1 MNESIYKHIKA
12 LPPLD
17 DTIIKIQTVC
27 SDDNSSLNDL
37 SQIVEKD
44 PMLTANIL
52 RSANSPLYGFS
63 REITTISRAVTLFGM
78 ATIRGF
84 ALSSAVKKSFKI
96 NLDPYGITSQDFLN
110 ISIMQ
115 NALMYNWYSKINASE
130 LAVLSPA
137 SFMLEVGKI
146 VISNELNETGKAD
159 DFKAKLKSI
168 SSPFDLSELENEMV
182 GISNETVTAKIFEQ
196 WNLEPELVDAILY
209 SNNPDDAPEHIKNY
223 SKALKVVKNAVNIFN
238 QLNDDNLQNTLM
250 CLDEYG
256 FAQDKFL
263 EAVAKVKAN
272 L

>member
-1 MNESIYKHIKA
+1 MNDSIYKHIKA

-17 DTIIKIQTVC
+17 DTVVKVQAVC
-27 SDDNSSLNDL
+27 SNENSSLGDL
-37 SQIVEKD
+37 AQIIAKD

-63 REITTISRAVTLFGM
+63 REITTIEMAVSLFGM
-78 ATIRGF
+78 ATVRGF
-84 ALSSAVKKSFKI
+84 ALSSAVKKNFKI
-96 NLDPYGITSQDFLN
+96 NLDPYGITSHDFLN

-115 NALMYNWYSKINASE
+115 NALTYNWYSKIDAKE
-130 LAVLSPA
+130 LAVLS
-137 SFMLEVGKI
+137 
-146 VISNELNETGKAD
+146 LNEKGKAD
-159 DFKAKLKSI
+159 EFRKRLKEI
-168 SSPFDLSELENEMV
+168 SNPFDLSDLETEIV

-196 WNLEPELVDAILY
+196 WNLETELVEAIY
-209 SNNPDDAPEHIKNY
+209 FSNDPDDAPEHIKDY
-223 SKALKVVKNAVNIFN
+223 SKALRVVKNAVNIFS
-238 QLNDDNLQNTLM
+238 QLSDDGLQNTLM

>member
-1 MNESIYKHIKA
+1 
-12 LPPLD
+12 
-17 DTIIKIQTVC
+17 
-27 SDDNSSLNDL
+27 
-37 SQIVEKD
+37 
-44 PMLTANIL
+44 
-52 RSANSPLYGFS
+52 
-63 REITTISRAVTLFGM
+63 
-78 ATIRGF
+78 
-84 ALSSAVKKSFKI
+84 
-96 NLDPYGITSQDFLN
+96 
-110 ISIMQ
+110 MQ

-130 LAVLSPA
+130 LTVLSPA

-159 DFKAKLKSI
+159 DFKSKLKNI
-168 SSPFDLSELENEMV
+168 SSPFDLSELENEIV

>member
-1 MNESIYKHIKA
+1 MNDSIYKHIKA

-17 DTIIKIQTVC
+17 DTVVKVQAVC
-27 SDDNSSLNDL
+27 SNENSSLGDL
-37 SQIVEKD
+37 AQIIAKD

-63 REITTISRAVTLFGM
+63 REITTIEKAVSLFGM
-78 ATIRGF
+78 ATVRGF
-84 ALSSAVKKSFKI
+84 ALSSAVKKNFKI
-96 NLDPYGITSQDFLN
+96 NLDPYGITSHDFLN
-110 ISIMQ
+110 IAIMQ
-115 NALMYNWYSKINASE
+115 NALTYNWYSKIDAKE

-146 VISNELNETGKAD
+146 VISHELNEKGKVD
-159 DFKAKLKSI
+159 EFRKRLKEI
-168 SSPFDLSELENEMV
+168 SNPFDLSDLETEIV

-196 WNLEPELVDAILY
+196 WNLESELVDAILY
-209 SNNPDDAPEHIKNY
+209 SNNPDDAPEHIKSY